1 MKIIHP
7 LDDFFNTLFPNIGG
21 GSNDLIISKLE
32 SYYSYGPF
40 KPSVTIQENQVIVDI
55 DTPAIIEQEADYR
68 KTVAL
73 CEKGKYS
80 EAKPILNQLLYKNPT
95 NSEYH
100 RIMGQILS
108 DEGNQEDAINYLIDA
123 LRWDSKNGWA
133 LMMLGNIFA
142 KFKNDIDTAMKY
154 YDQALIVKPND
165 NITMSNIG
173 ANLMQQK
180 KFEEAKK
187 YFLKAVEIDDKY
199 PNTHFALG
207 MIAEMEGDLDSAF
220 YSTVQAIKLN
230 PGNDVLFQNSVRQA
244 FEIANKVV
252 KSDEGKIIYRAY
264 QKKLEYESD
273 KKIEIVQDD
282 EISTAAKIE
291 FAEYYNREN
300 HIIKF
305 KQGYPAV
312 EHLIMHEMVHL
323 DFVIQ
328 ARNAGL
334 NQMFFTTDA
343 HKALF
348 NRQIDASV
356 KWLKKNGYTES
367 SIEKICSMLFS
378 GLNLQM
384 YNTPIDLFIENYLY
398 SEYSELRPYQFLS
411 IYALLN
417 EGIQAVTLKKI
428 VEVTPPFVLSKSK
441 ILNLI
446 NALQFKDLFGIDLT
460 GSFKPTQTELNQ
472 ARQLYNEYLEYKEDK
487 EPAEE
492 YELIQNWAED
502 LKLEKFFE
510 LQSELQYR
518 KNKDTNAI
526 FESLQND
533 PLGIQ
538 EPDPEKE
545 RLMKKFQES
554 QKSMG
559 TNMAVMFF
567 MIDALQFFEGMPT
580 EKIKK
585 IAFEI
590 ALQGTQG
597 YSPDKKDYTINLIPG
612 KTFSGYHILAYYYVS
627 WAISAPEMLSQLQLP
642 FDNEY
647 KMAKSMHIPK
657 Q

>member
-1 MKIIHP
+1 LK
-7 LDDFFNTLFPNIGG
+7 
-21 GSNDLIISKLE
+21 
-32 SYYSYGPF
+32 
-40 KPSVTIQENQVIVDI
+40 
-55 DTPAIIEQEADYR
+55 
-68 KTVAL
+68 
-73 CEKGKYS
+73 
-80 EAKPILNQLLYKNPT
+80 QLLYKNPT

-108 DEGNQEDAINYLIDA
+108 DEGNQEEAINYLIDA

-154 YDQALIVKPND
+154 YDQALIVKPDD
-165 NITMSNIG
+165 NITMNNIG
-173 ANLMQQK
+173 ANLMQQGK
-180 KFEEAKK
+180 LEEAKK
-187 YFLKAVEIDDKY
+187 YFWKAVEIDDKY

-207 MIAEMEGDLDSAF
+207 MIAEKEGDLNSAF
-220 YSTVQAIKLN
+220 YSTIQAIKLN
-230 PGNDVLFQNSVRQA
+230 LRKDVLFQNSVKQA
-244 FEIANKVV
+244 FEIANKVI
-252 KSDEGKIIYRAY
+252 KSDGGKIIYRAY

-348 NRQIDASV
+348 NRQIDATI
-356 KWLKKNGYTES
+356 KWLRKNGYNES
-367 SIEKICSMLFS
+367 SIEKICSMLFT

-398 SEYSELRPYQFLS
+398 TEYSELRPYQFLTF
-411 IYALLN
+411 YALLN

-460 GSFKPTQTELNQ
+460 GSFKSTQ
-472 ARQLYNEYLEYKEDK
+472 A
-487 EPAEE
+487 
-492 YELIQNWAED
+492 
-502 LKLEKFFE
+502 
-510 LQSELQYR
+510 
-518 KNKDTNAI
+518 
-526 FESLQND
+526 
-533 PLGIQ
+533 
-538 EPDPEKE
+538 
-545 RLMKKFQES
+545 
-554 QKSMG
+554 
-559 TNMAVMFF
+559 
-567 MIDALQFFEGMPT
+567 
-580 EKIKK
+580 
-585 IAFEI
+585 
-590 ALQGTQG
+590 
-597 YSPDKKDYTINLIPG
+597 
-612 KTFSGYHILAYYYVS
+612 
-627 WAISAPEMLSQLQLP
+627 
-642 FDNEY
+642 
-647 KMAKSMHIPK
+647 
-657 Q
+657 

>member
-21 GSNDLIISKLE
+21 GSKDLIISKLE

-123 LRWDSKNGWA
+123 LRWDSKNSWA

-154 YDQALIVKPND
+154 YNQALIVKPND

-199 PNTHFALG
+199 PNTHYALG

-230 PGNDVLFQNSVRQA
+230 PGKDALFQNSVRQA

-273 KKIEIVQDD
+273 KEIEIVQDD
-282 EISTAAKIE
+282 EISTSAKIE

-356 KWLKKNGYTES
+356 KWLRKNGYTES
-367 SIEKICSMLFS
+367 SVENICSMLFS

-533 PLGIQ
+533 PLGIE

-554 QKSMG
+554 QKSIG

-642 FDNEY
+642 FDDEY
-647 KMAKSMHIPK
+647 KLAKSMHIPK
-657 Q
+657 